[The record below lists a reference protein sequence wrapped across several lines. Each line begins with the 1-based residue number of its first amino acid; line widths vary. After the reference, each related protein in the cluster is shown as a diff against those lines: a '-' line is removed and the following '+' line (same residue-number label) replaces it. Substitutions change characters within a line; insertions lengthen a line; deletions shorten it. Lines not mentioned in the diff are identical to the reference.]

1 MAGDRKVSS
10 WRGWPPRALLMDN
23 NRDIS
28 PHPGGPL
35 PSPPLSWKLNDYFRS
50 YIATLNATMNALAL
64 VQLCVMHHFGVVVG
78 QNCRHDGRTT
88 MKRIGK
94 D

>member
-28 PHPGGPL
+28 PHPGGSL
-35 PSPPLSWKLNDYFRS
+35 PRQPNDYFRS
-50 YIATLNATMNALAL
+50 YIATLNATMNTLAL
-64 VQLCVMHHFGVVVG
+64 CAVTRCAPLW
-78 QNCRHDGRTT
+78 RR
-88 MKRIGK
+88 RSAELR
-94 D
+94 